1 MTDRNNLSAGK
12 TRGLEADLKLKGS
25 EYPTCL
31 SILYVGYI
39 LCVRTRP
46 LPPCHVA
53 AAANR
58 GRSYRRFPSSRMQ
71 IPSNFLIQKLGRP
84 SIQMSVCMALWGAIS
99 CLAGITTNFAGM
111 LLCRFFLGFVEAAF
125 FPGAL
130 FLLSRWYTRKEL
142 GVRTTILYCG
152 SLISNAFGPLIA
164 AGVLD
169 GMEGTLGHRAW
180 RWLLCVVLASSL
192 SLSQDPPLTPSAP
205 DTDSYIEG
213 AVTVLVAVFAL
224 FILPDFPHNS
234 RGFSD
239 EERLIAQQ
247 RMQEDAGNE
256 TDETSFKDA
265 LVLCAKDPSIHLM
278 ALTLT
283 AM

>member
-1 MTDRNNLSAGK
+1 
-12 TRGLEADLKLKGS
+12 
-25 EYPTCL
+25 
-31 SILYVGYI
+31 
-39 LCVRTRP
+39 
-46 LPPCHVA
+46 
-53 AAANR
+53 
-58 GRSYRRFPSSRMQ
+58 MQ

-84 SIQMSVCMALWGAIS
+84 SIQMSICMALWGTIS
-99 CLAGITTNFAGM
+99 CLAGIVSNFAGM

-164 AGVLD
+164 AGILD

-180 RWLLCVVLASSL
+180 RWLF
-192 SLSQDPPLTPSAP
+192 
-205 DTDSYIEG
+205 YIEG
-213 AVTVLVAVFAL
+213 AVTVLVAIFAL

-234 RGFSD
+234 RGFS
-239 EERLIAQQ
+239 EEEKLIAQQ
-247 RMQEDAGNE
+247 RMREDAGNE
-256 TDETSFKDA
+256 TDETTFMEA
-265 LVLCAKDPSIHLM
+265 LKLCAKDPSIHLM
-278 ALTLT
+278 SLTLT